1 MGGGNREG
9 RARQLKAAR
18 PKNINKNKLYIVL
31 TNTGVPGRLSC
42 FMEKKLSIVHYTL
55 YFYFEHCVHIFLKCT
70 DPRNLAAFWI

>member
-18 PKNINKNKLYIVL
+18 PKNINIVL
-31 TNTGVPGRLSC
+31 TNLQVQVPGRLSC

-70 DPRNLAAFWI
+70 DPRNLTAFWI